1 MVKGITGEKEK
12 ERLMEDIARDPVL
25 LANWMEEVDAR
36 QAAMEA
42 ALTTVIAAI
51 GNRDKA
57 LQTELRQIISEKARA
72 RPDDAGRTLLLR
84 LAQ

>member
-1 MVKGITGEKEK
+1 
-12 ERLMEDIARDPVL
+12 MEDIARDPVL